1 VFHAMLVPVHYK
13 RVMTQQAVAADPNF
27 FVCRNRRAVI
37 DERVI
42 AYRYASILVTNEFDR
57 DDVAR

>member
-1 VFHAMLVPVHYK
+1 MLVPVHYK